1 MRPYISHSYTT
12 VKAQLE
18 RIKRS
23 EWTTLNDGDSGS
35 EEVQETVDM
44 CPNADL
50 GRANIGAEARF
61 EAIREAQ
68 QRVETRIA
76 VTDQGCTCTVTGSS
90 AEVAAAVKVLKRA
103 ITA

>member
-1 MRPYISHSYTT
+1 
-12 VKAQLE
+12 
-18 RIKRS
+18 
-23 EWTTLNDGDSGS
+23 
-35 EEVQETVDM
+35 M

-90 AEVAAAVKVLKRA
+90 AAL
-103 ITA
+103 